1 MIVSHIIKHK
11 DMGDD
16 DLNSFGRFIVN
27 GSLMT
32 LVALFMRAVSVIF
45 NVYISNQ
52 IGAEGLGLF
61 TLITTVYGFAL
72 TVATSGVNLAA
83 TRLVSEALGKCK
95 SNTNKTPQKNKEL
108 DVIVKKCINYSLAFS
123 LSVGIVLFLSADFIG
138 NKILFDKRTISSLRL
153 LAFTLTPTAISS
165 ALSGY
170 FTAVRRVYKN
180 AIVQLFSQ
188 FTRIF
193 VTVLIFSFIYA
204 ADTEKACLGIVC
216 GTALSEVLSFA
227 LQFILYINEKN
238 EKTSFK
244 IDKDYKKNVHKKLLG
259 IALPVAFSTYLRSG
273 LISLEHI
280 LIPIGLEKSG
290 ANKSASLAAYGTVQS
305 MVFPIVLFPS
315 AILSSFAG
323 LLIPEVA
330 ESNAANNAEKIKRIS
345 EKVFKTALLFA
356 IGAAGIIGCFAK
368 LLGDGIYP
376 GSDAGKYIRVIAPL
390 IPVMYIDTST
400 DAILKGLGEQV
411 YTMFVNIVDAGLSVI
426 LVIILLPKFGIWGYI
441 MTVYFTELLNATLSI
456 TRLLSKVS
464 FKPNVFTWIF
474 KPIISIIGATILT
487 KYIFSTLQFKFNSNI
502 LELVICIVTSLTL
515 YLLFLI
521 ISGAVKRQQI
531 KEIIL
536 YTKKSI
542 T

>member
-1 MIVSHIIKHK
+1 M
-11 DMGDD
+11 
-16 DLNSFGRFIVN
+16 NSFGRFIVN
-27 GSLMT
+27 GSIMT
-32 LVALFMRAVSVIF
+32 LVALFMRTVSVIF

-61 TLITTVYGFAL
+61 TLIVTVYGFAL
-72 TVATSGVNLAA
+72 TVATSGVNLAS
-83 TRLVSEALGKCK
+83 TRLVSEALGK
-95 SNTNKTPQKNKEL
+95 NKTNDQRSPYKNKEL
-108 DVIVKKCINYSLAFS
+108 EVIVKKCINYSLAFS
-123 LSVGIVLFLSADFIG
+123 ISVGVVLFISADFIG

-180 AIVQLFSQ
+180 AIVGLFSQ
-188 FTRIF
+188 FTKIF
-193 VTVLIFSFIYA
+193 VTVMLFSTIYSG
-204 ADTEKACLGIVC
+204 DTESACLAIVW
-216 GTALSEVLSFA
+216 GTALSEVLSFL
-227 LQFILYINEKN
+227 LQWILYLKEKK
-238 EKTSFK
+238 EITSFK
-244 IDKDYKKNVHKKLLG
+244 NDNEYSKRTRNKLLG

-273 LISLEHI
+273 LVSIEHI

-323 LLIPEVA
+323 LIIPEVA
-330 ESNAANNAEKIKRIS
+330 ESNAAQNSEKIKRICT
-345 EKVFKTALLFA
+345 KVFKTALLFA
-356 IGAAGIIGCFAK
+356 IGSAGIIGCFAK

-426 LVIILLPKFGIWGYI
+426 LVIILLPKFGIWGFI
-441 MTVYFTELLNATLSI
+441 MTVYFTEILNATLSI
-456 TRLLSKVS
+456 TRLLNKVA
-464 FKPNVFTWIF
+464 FKPNVITMII
-474 KPIISIIGATILT
+474 KPIISIVASTTLT
-487 KYIFSTLQFKFNSNI
+487 KYFITSINLSLNSKI
-502 LELVICIVTSLTL
+502 IELVICIIISLTL
-515 YLLFLI
+515 YLIFLI
-521 ISGAVKRQQI
+521 LTGAIKRNQI
-531 KEIIL
+531 KETIV
-536 YTKKSI
+536 YTKKCI
-542 T
+542 M

>member
-1 MIVSHIIKHK
+1 
-11 DMGDD
+11 MGDD
-16 DLNSFGRFIVN
+16 NVNSFGRFIVN

-32 LVALFMRAVSVIF
+32 VVALFMRAVSVIF

-61 TLITTVYGFAL
+61 TLIVTVYGFAL

-83 TRLVSEALGKCK
+83 TRLVSEALGKSNCK
-95 SNTNKTPQKNKEL
+95 SDKTPSKNNEL
-108 DVIVKKCINYSLAFS
+108 QVIVNKCINYSLAFS
-123 LSVGIVLFLSADFIG
+123 ISVGIVLFLSADFIG

-188 FTRIF
+188 FTKIL
-193 VTVLIFSFIYA
+193 VTVMVFSGIYSG
-204 ADTEKACLGIVC
+204 DTEKACLGIVW
-216 GTALSEVLSFA
+216 GTAISEVCSFL
-227 LQFILYINEKN
+227 LQLIFYLKEKN
-238 EKTSFK
+238 EATTFK
-244 IDKDYKKNVHKKLLG
+244 CNKSYKKNIRHKLLG

-290 ANKSASLAAYGTVQS
+290 VNKSVSLAAYGTVQS

-330 ESNAANNAEKIKRIS
+330 ESNAANNSEKIKRIT

-368 LLGDGIYP
+368 LLGEGIYP

-390 IPVMYIDTST
+390 IPIMYIDTST

-411 YTMFVNIVDAGLSVI
+411 YTMFVNIIDAGLSVI

-441 MTVYFTELLNATLSI
+441 MTVYFTEILNATLSI
-456 TRLLSKVS
+456 TRLLNRVS
-464 FKPNVFTWIF
+464 FKPNIFSWIL
-474 KPIISIIGATILT
+474 KPIISIICATSLVKFILNILALPFDS
-487 KYIFSTLQFKFNSNI
+487 KI
-502 LELVICIVTSLTL
+502 LELVICIFVSISI
-515 YLLFLI
+515 YLIFLI
-521 ISGAVKRQQI
+521 LTNTVKSDQI
-531 KEIIL
+531 KEVIE

-542 T
+542 S

>member
-1 MIVSHIIKHK
+1 MKHK
-11 DMGDD
+11 DMGEDAV
-16 DLNSFGRFIVN
+16 NSFGRFIVN

-32 LVALFMRAVSVIF
+32 LVALFMRAVSVVF
-45 NVYISNQ
+45 NIYISNQ

-61 TLITTVYGFAL
+61 TLIITVYGFAL

-83 TRLVSEALGKCK
+83 TRLVSEALGKEEKEKNCIIY
-95 SNTNKTPQKNKEL
+95 KTKEL
-108 DVIVKKCINYSLAFS
+108 EVIVKKCIYYSLAFS
-123 LSVGIVLFLSADFIG
+123 ISVGIVLFFSADFIG

-153 LAFTLTPTAISS
+153 LAFTLTPIAVSS

-188 FTRIF
+188 FTKIF
-193 VTVLIFSFIYA
+193 VTVMLLSGVYCQ
-204 ADTEKACLGIVC
+204 DTEKACLGIVW
-216 GTALSEVLSFA
+216 GTAIGEISSFIF
-227 LQFILYINEKN
+227 QMILYFKEKRGSTNFKYDNEYN
-238 EKTSFK
+238 RNTR
-244 IDKDYKKNVHKKLLG
+244 KKLLA
-259 IALPVAFSTYLRSG
+259 IALPVAFSAYLRSG

-290 ANKSASLAAYGTVQS
+290 VNKSASLSAYGTVQS

-330 ESNAANNAEKIKRIS
+330 ESNAAQNTEKIKRIS
-345 EKVFKTALLFA
+345 MKVFKTALLFA
-356 IGAAGIIGCFAK
+356 IGCAGIIGCFAN
-368 LLGDGIYP
+368 LLGESIYP
-376 GSDAGKYIRVIAPL
+376 ESDAGKYIRVIAPL

-411 YTMFVNIVDAGLSVI
+411 YTMFVNIIDAALSVV
-426 LVIILLPKFGIWGYI
+426 LVIILLPEFGIWGYI

-464 FKPNVFTWIF
+464 FAPDIVSWIV
-474 KPIISIIGATILT
+474 KPILSIVGSTTLT
-487 KYIFSTLQFKFNSNI
+487 KYIFKSLNLASVSKIF
-502 LELVICIVTSLTL
+502 ELVICIAFSLLL
-515 YLLFLI
+515 YFVFLFLT
-521 ISGAVKRQQI
+521 GALEKKKI
-531 KEIIL
+531 KNLLL
-536 YTKKSI
+536 YTKRSI
-542 T
+542 I